1 MGKIKRIASKR
12 LGFKIDKLTSS
23 IENKHTG
30 ENFETEILRVD
41 GSDKLNLE
49 TGYWQFDW
57 NLEESEPGRA
67 VYKLVT
73 KENPGIIHG
82 LISLEEKPDHIFV
95 HLLESASFNIGA
107 MKSYLGVPANLVAF
121 ACKMSFE
128 KGHNG
133 VVSFVSKTYLIGHY
147 EKTLLAKRL
156 AANRMFIDTGAAYI
170 LVTRYFKD
178 FDNV

>member
-1 MGKIKRIASKR
+1 MTRKTPKR
-12 LGFKIDKLTSS
+12 LNFTIDKLTSS

-30 ENFETEILRVD
+30 ENFETEILRVQE
-41 GSDKLNLE
+41 SDKLNLDI
-49 TGYWQFDW
+49 GDWQFDW
-57 NLEESEPGRA
+57 NLEESIPGRV

-82 LISLEEKPDHIFV
+82 LISLEERPDHIFV

-133 VVSFVSKTYLIGHY
+133 FVSFISKTYLIDHY

-156 AANRMFIDTGAAYI
+156 AANRMFIDTGVACI
-170 LVTRYFKD
+170 LVTKYFKD
-178 FDNV
+178 FDNG